1 MTSDAE
7 FNTNGRRPRGRPRLR
22 SDEGKSD
29 AILRAAA
36 LLFTQRGYAG
46 TTMSDVA
53 ATARMSL
60 QTVYRLYAGKIDL
73 FAAVVAL
80 HRRSMIALPGD
91 FDDLPVEEA
100 LARIFLIDIDADA
113 ERERQALMEIFITE
127 MRQFPELQP
136 IFMREGAERAND
148 LLTQWLECQDQR
160 GLLNVPDAPTT
171 AKLLLDVVFGA
182 ASLKMSTAPE
192 WPGGAD
198 RPLYLRRCFKLLA
211 DGLRPRPV

>member
-1 MTSDAE
+1 
-7 FNTNGRRPRGRPRLR
+7 
-22 SDEGKSD
+22 
-29 AILRAAA
+29 
-36 LLFTQRGYAG
+36 
-46 TTMSDVA
+46 MSDVA
-53 ATARMSL
+53 TTAHMSL

-80 HRRSMIALPGD
+80 HCRSMIALPGN

-100 LARIFLIDIDADA
+100 LARIFLIDIDAEA

-148 LLTQWLECQDQR
+148 LLTQWLESQHQR
-160 GLLNVPDAPTT
+160 GLINVPDAPTT

-182 ASLKMSTAPE
+182 APMKMSSAPE

-198 RPLYLRRCFKLLA
+198 RPRYLRRCFKLLA
-211 DGLRPRPV
+211 DGLRPRQG